1 MKDKD
6 KIWDDFVEES
16 KKAISM
22 WDDET
27 KFFDAIA
34 DAGAAAKI
42 QGVEFSYR
50 EYIKKDQMERFNQ
63 RLLFRILLLK
73 KQNEKEKEKEID
85 SSGGT
90 RHISNK

>member
-73 KQNEKEKEKEID
+73 KQNEIEKEKEID
-85 SSGGT
+85 SSGT

>member
-1 MKDKD
+1 
-6 KIWDDFVEES
+6 
-16 KKAISM
+16 
-22 WDDET
+22 
-27 KFFDAIA
+27 
-34 DAGAAAKI
+34 
-42 QGVEFSYR
+42 
-50 EYIKKDQMERFNQ
+50 MERFNQ

>member
-1 MKDKD
+1 MKDKN
-6 KIWDDFVEES
+6 WEDFVEES

-27 KFFDAIA
+27 KFFDAIM

-42 QGVEFSYR
+42 QGVKFSYR
-50 EYIKKDQMERFNQ
+50 EYIKEEQMERFNH

-85 SSGGT
+85 SSGT